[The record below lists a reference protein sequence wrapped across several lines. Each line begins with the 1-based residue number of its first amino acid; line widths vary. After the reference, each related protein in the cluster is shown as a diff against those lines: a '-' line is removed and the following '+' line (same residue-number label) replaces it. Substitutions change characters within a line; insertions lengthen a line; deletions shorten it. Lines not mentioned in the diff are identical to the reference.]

1 MTPTA
6 PTAFFGKTFE
16 EAMILLIEARDYI
29 SATAGQRPQGL
40 TPEDQ
45 LRIARET
52 MRITT
57 RLTQIMAWL
66 LAQKAVHAGELTA
79 RQVASEEYRLDG
91 QSVCLADDERH
102 HGGLPDHLQSLL
114 KRSHALYV
122 RVARLDEL
130 VRRAVG

>member
-16 EAMILLIEARDYI
+16 EAMSLLVEARDYI
-29 SATAGQRPQGL
+29 VVSAAQPPRGNSA
-40 TPEDQ
+40 EDQ

-66 LAQKAVHAGELTA
+66 LTQKAVHAGELST
-79 RQVASEEYRLDG
+79 RQAASEEYRLDG
-91 QSVCLADDERH
+91 QTLCLDNDDRH
-102 HGGLPDHLQSLL
+102 RAGLPDTLQALL
-114 KRSHALYV
+114 TRSHALYV

-130 VRRAVG
+130 VRRAAV